1 MKALVTGAS
10 GFVGSTLV
18 DYLNLMGVEVRC
30 LLRKSSSREH
40 LARAKF
46 STVEGDLFHTEAL
59 EQAVADV
66 DWIFH
71 VAGVVAAKSKD
82 DFFRSNVLGTKN
94 LLNAAAEANARA
106 GQGAVES
113 GTTKLKKFVL
123 VSSLAAAG
131 PSRPDRPR
139 SEEDLCDPVSWYGE
153 SKRAAELEALDFQRH
168 LPLVI
173 VRPPAVYGP
182 RDRGVFTFFQ
192 TVNRG
197 VLPQL
202 GLASPD
208 PRRYSFIHVE
218 DLVAGIV
225 KAAEAPT
232 NPGAIYYLSGDE
244 EVSWVQAMQL
254 VAEGLG
260 KKTWKVPLPIPV
272 MTGAAGVCTLVGKL
286 SGKALPFSLDKMKEI
301 AAPAWTCSNRK
312 AKKDLGFVPN
322 WPLDRGL
329 RMTAEWYRQNGWL

>member
-18 DYLNLMGVEVRC
+18 DYLNLLGVEVRC

-46 STVEGDLFHTEAL
+46 TTVEGDLFNTEAL
-59 EQAVADV
+59 EKAVDGV

-71 VAGVVAAKSKD
+71 VAGVVAAKNKE
-82 DFFRSNVLGTKN
+82 DFFRSNVYGTKN
-94 LLNAAAEANARA
+94 LLAAAAEA
-106 GQGAVES
+106 VES
-113 GTTKLKKFVL
+113 GGQLKKFVL

-153 SKRAAELEALDFQRH
+153 SKRAAELETLEYQKQ
-168 LPLVI
+168 LPIVI

-192 TVNRG
+192 TVNSG
-197 VLPQL
+197 ILPQL

-208 PRRYSFIHVE
+208 PRRYSFVHVE
-218 DLVAGIV
+218 DLVGGIV
-225 KAAEAPT
+225 RAAESTTAS
-232 NPGAIYYLSGDE
+232 GSIYYVAGDE
-244 EVSWVQAMQL
+244 EVSWVEAMRL

-260 KKTWKVPLPIPV
+260 KKTIKVPLPIPV
-272 MTGAAGVCTLVGKL
+272 MRGAAGVCSLVAKV

-312 AKKDLGFVPN
+312 AKKELGFTPN
-322 WPLDRGL
+322 WPLQRGF